1 MALSTSNSEL
11 LAHRPDWIW
20 VLAGALLMLLAYVGI
35 TEAALSEKGF
45 SPTVN
50 DTEALWL
57 NERERA
63 SSLGQGALILVGAS
77 RIQLDLDLRVLREK
91 TGLEPV
97 QLAIDGS
104 SYVPVLQGLARDPT
118 IRGTVV
124 VDLMPGPV
132 SFEVGPTGTSQHYQ
146 SEYDTFSAGNVRW
159 PTYRTLDAW
168 LARVIRPHLINFAD
182 GGRPWDS
189 LVNRVTNA
197 NASPQYLSSFADR
210 SRQADYQ
217 RVTMPDFYLR
227 RVYRHIGSPVEID
240 INQSTDH
247 LARQLTEYIG
257 RLHPMPESEQTQ
269 KGLLDLEDAVAAIQL
284 HGGTVIIMTM
294 PTSGLVQEADS
305 RRFPRALYWDRVA
318 ANTTARTI
326 HWQDHPGLAGFVC
339 PDGSHLDK
347 RDTVA
352 FSNAFVIV
360 AGLGR
365 P

>member
-1 MALSTSNSEL
+1 MVLSTSNSEL
-11 LAHRPDWIW
+11 LPHRPDWIW
-20 VLAGALLMLLAYVGI
+20 VIAGAFLMLLAYVGI
-35 TEAALSEKGF
+35 TERALSEKGF

-63 SSLGQGALILVGAS
+63 SSLGERALILVGAS
-77 RIQLDLDLRVLREK
+77 RIQLDLDLSVLHQK

-132 SFEVGPTGTSQHYQ
+132 SFDVGPIGTSQHYQ
-146 SEYDTFSAGNVRW
+146 SEYDALSSGSYRW

-168 LARVIRPHLINFAD
+168 LARVIRPQLVNFAD

-189 LVNRVTNA
+189 LVNRVTNSK
-197 NASPQYLSSFADR
+197 ASPQYLLTFADR

-227 RVYRHIGSPVEID
+227 RVHRHIGSPVEID
-240 INQSTDH
+240 INQSAGH
-247 LARQLTEYIG
+247 LAKQLAEYIDQ
-257 RLHPMPESEQTQ
+257 LHATPENAQTQ
-269 KGLLDLEDAVAAIQL
+269 KGLLDLEDAVAAIQSR
-284 HGGTVIIMTM
+284 GGKVIIMAM

-305 RRFPRALYWDRVA
+305 KRFPKALFWDRVVA
-318 ANTTARTI
+318 TTKAHTI
-326 HWQDHPGLAGFVC
+326 HWQEHPGLAGFVC

-347 RDTVA
+347 RDTLA
-352 FSNAFVIV
+352 FTNAFVL
-360 AGLGR
+360 ATGLGR

>member
-1 MALSTSNSEL
+1 MVLSTSNFEL
-11 LAHRPDWIW
+11 LPHRPDWIW
-20 VLAGALLMLLAYVGI
+20 VIAGGFLMLLAYVGI
-35 TEAALSEKGF
+35 TESALSKKGF

-57 NERERA
+57 NQRERA
-63 SSLGQGALILVGAS
+63 SSLGERALILVGAS
-77 RIQLDLDLRVLREK
+77 RIQLDLDLSVLRQK

-118 IRGTVV
+118 IRGVVV

-132 SFEVGPTGTSQHYQ
+132 TFEVGPTGASQRYQ
-146 SEYDTFSAGNVRW
+146 SEYDAFSAGNFQW
-159 PTYRTLDAW
+159 PTYRTSDAW
-168 LARVIRPHLINFAD
+168 LARVIRPRLINFAD

-189 LVNRVTNA
+189 LVNRLTNLKT
-197 NASPQYLSSFADR
+197 SPQYLSTFADR

-217 RVTMPDFYLR
+217 RVAMPDFYLR
-227 RVYRHIGSPVEID
+227 RVHRHIGSPAEID
-240 INQSTDH
+240 INQATDQV
-247 LARQLTEYIG
+247 ARQLTEYIG
-257 RLHPMPESEQTQ
+257 RLHPTPENAQTE
-269 KGLLDLEDAVAAIQL
+269 KGLLELEDAVAAIQSR
-284 HGGTVIIMTM
+284 GGKVVIIGM
-294 PTSGLVQEADS
+294 PTSGLIQEADS

-318 ANTTARTI
+318 ANTSAHTI
-326 HWQDHPGLAGFVC
+326 HWEDHPSFTGFVC

-352 FSNAFVIV
+352 FSNAFVMA

>member
-1 MALSTSNSEL
+1 
-11 LAHRPDWIW
+11 
-20 VLAGALLMLLAYVGI
+20 MLLTYVGI
-35 TEAALSEKGF
+35 TESALSKKGF

-50 DTEALWL
+50 DSEALWL

-63 SSLGQGALILVGAS
+63 SSLGQSALILVGAS
-77 RIQLDLDLRVLREK
+77 RIQLDLDLRVLHQK

-104 SYVPVLQGLARDPT
+104 SYVPILQGLARDPT

-146 SEYDTFSAGNVRW
+146 SEYDARSAGNYRW
-159 PTYRTLDAW
+159 PTYRSLDAW
-168 LARVIRPHLINFAD
+168 LARVIRPQLINFAD

-189 LVNRVTNA
+189 LVNRVTNSK
-197 NASPQYLSSFADR
+197 ASPQYLLTFADR

-227 RVYRHIGSPVEID
+227 RVHRHIGSPVDID
-240 INQSTDH
+240 INQSTDR
-247 LARQLTEYIG
+247 LAEQLAEYIG
-257 RLHPMPESEQTQ
+257 RLHPTPENAQTQ
-269 KGLLDLEDAVAAIQL
+269 KGLLDLEDAVVAIQSR
-284 HGGTVIIMTM
+284 GGKVVIVGL
-294 PTSGLVQEADS
+294 PTSGLLQEADS
-305 RRFPRALYWDRVA
+305 KRFPKRLYWDRVV
-318 ANTTARTI
+318 ANTKAQTI
-326 HWQDHPGLAGFVC
+326 HWQEHPGLAGFVC

-347 RDTVA
+347 RDTLA
-352 FSNAFVIV
+352 FTNAFVL
-360 AGLGR
+360 ATGLEQ